1 MTDQPR
7 CRPATGPRGADC
19 LRVGSAGQENF
30 RWKRKIA
37 ELPLCCLSGTGISRQ
52 FMFKRFS
59 ARCGDLL
66 SVGGPAGCHTKTAR
80 KCLGEQVNERG
91 NCTACQEEKLQVYC
105 ETEHTSLKLFVIV
118 FDASVTAIHH
128 PLFFADNGM
137 SSYGGGGGGGF
148 VAGQDSSQPGSAKK
162 SRCCF
167 GMRSFLTT
175 YFDKLAR
182 LFLFSAD
189 KCLLPITIKQ
199 ILNCSQDV
207 PEDTVKIDGRE
218 ASQITFV
225 ANIRSV
231 TSSSTFMGYVM
242 DDGTGQVNVNFWIEQ
257 ASVLCLQ
264 RIEFLECDLMF
275 C

>member
-1 MTDQPR
+1 
-7 CRPATGPRGADC
+7 
-19 LRVGSAGQENF
+19 
-30 RWKRKIA
+30 
-37 ELPLCCLSGTGISRQ
+37 
-52 FMFKRFS
+52 
-59 ARCGDLL
+59 
-66 SVGGPAGCHTKTAR
+66 
-80 KCLGEQVNERG
+80 
-91 NCTACQEEKLQVYC
+91 
-105 ETEHTSLKLFVIV
+105 
-118 FDASVTAIHH
+118 
-128 PLFFADNGM
+128 
-137 SSYGGGGGGGF
+137 
-148 VAGQDSSQPGSAKK
+148 
-162 SRCCF
+162 
-167 GMRSFLTT
+167 MRSFLTS